1 MVNQLARKPYPSDVI
16 DAQWAIR
23 SAHPGIDDEQ
33 LRAVMLTASDDEQE
47 VGL

>member
-1 MVNQLARKPYPSDVI
+1 MTNQFARKPYPSDVT

-33 LRAVMLTASDDEQE
+33 LRAVMPTARDDEQE
-47 VGL
+47 VGP